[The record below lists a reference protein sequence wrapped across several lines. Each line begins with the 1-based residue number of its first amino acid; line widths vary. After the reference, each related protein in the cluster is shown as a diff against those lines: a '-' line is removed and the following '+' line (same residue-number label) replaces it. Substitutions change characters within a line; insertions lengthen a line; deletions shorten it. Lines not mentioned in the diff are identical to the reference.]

1 MQSAGAHYES
11 HLGPIYSWMLGDL
24 EAAFA
29 RAAAEI
35 DELNLGAAA
44 GALAVDLGA
53 GLGLHV
59 LPLARRG
66 FKVTAIDGC
75 QLLLDELQ
83 LRGAGL
89 PIVAH
94 NADLLEFRSLINESP
109 AVILCM
115 GDTLTHLPSMKTVES
130 LLESVADS
138 LAGAGVFATTFR
150 DYATKTLQ
158 GDARFIPVRADEHR
172 ILTCFLEYA
181 AEQVTVHDVLNS
193 KEQGRWRQTVSSYP
207 KLRLAP
213 EWVVAKLTALGFSG
227 VRRDSSANGMV
238 RIVAIRSREPTAR

>member
-1 MQSAGAHYES
+1 MQSAGAHYET

-24 EAAFA
+24 DTAFVH
-29 RAAAEI
+29 AAAEI
-35 DELNLGAAA
+35 DELKLGAAA

-53 GLGLHV
+53 GLGLHA
-59 LPLARRG
+59 LPLAQRG
-66 FKVTAIDGC
+66 FKVTAIDSC
-75 QLLLDELQ
+75 QVLLDELQ

-89 PIVAH
+89 PIIVH
-94 NADLLEFRSLINESP
+94 NADLLEFRSHIKERP

-115 GDTLTHLPSMKTVES
+115 GDTLTHLPSMKAVES

-138 LAGAGVFATTFR
+138 LASAGMFAATFR
-150 DYATKTLQ
+150 DYATKTLE

-181 AEQVTVHDVLNS
+181 GERVTVHDVLHS
-193 KEQGRWRQTVSSYP
+193 KEQGRWRQIVSSYP

-213 EWVVAKLTALGFSG
+213 DWVAAHLSKLGFS
-227 VRRDSSANGMV
+227 VRRDAAANGMV
-238 RIVAIRSREPTAR
+238 RIVGIRK

>member
-24 EAAFA
+24 DAAFA

-35 DELNLGAAA
+35 DELKLGAAA
-44 GALAVDLGA
+44 GAVTVDLGA
-53 GLGLHV
+53 GLGLHA

-66 FKVTAIDGC
+66 FKVTAIDSC
-75 QLLLDELQ
+75 QVLLDELQ
-83 LRGAGL
+83 SRGAGL
-89 PIVAH
+89 PIIVH
-94 NADLLEFRSLINESP
+94 NADILDFRSHIKEKP

-115 GDTLTHLPSMKTVES
+115 GDTLTHLASMKAVES

-138 LAGAGVFATTFR
+138 LASGGVFAASFR
-150 DYATKTLQ
+150 DYATKTLE
-158 GDARFIPVRADEHR
+158 GDARFIPVRADDHR

-181 AEQVTVHDVLNS
+181 EERVTVHDVLHS

-213 EWVVAKLTALGFSG
+213 DWVAAHLSELGLS
-227 VRRDSSANGMV
+227 VWRDAAANGMA
-238 RIVAIRSREPTAR
+238 RIVGIRK